1 MWHKFHWLLLATM
14 SLLLGSVGQVKAD
27 TVVYATADNGVTNL
41 FGTIDLT
48 TGLFTQIST
57 TTPLFC
63 SLTAGIGGM
72 IYGGDGNAPL
82 NLYTISPSAH
92 RPSTAR
98 SRPPAI
104 PMLVSLGSLR
114 RERRVFSLITYPSR
128 LNTHST
134 AFPPT
139 APV

>member
-82 NLYTISPSAH
+82 NLYTISPSGAVPVRH
-92 RPSTAR
+92 GHVPQQSLCWFPWAR
-98 SRPPAI
+98 FVGNGGFFR
-104 PMLVSLGSLR
+104 
-114 RERRVFSLITYPSR
+114 
-128 LNTHST
+128 
-134 AFPPT
+134 
-139 APV
+139 